1 MWVPLEKVQ
10 GTIGLAFG
18 EVNRYLIGI
27 SRLAFA
33 LLRAGVPQPELV
45 WRTEF
50 IDARKRMISLPS
62 AVYI

>member
-1 MWVPLEKVQ
+1 VPLEKVQ

-27 SRLAFA
+27 SSLAFS
-33 LLRAGVPQPELV
+33 LLRTGVLQPELV
-45 WRTEF
+45 WRPGGV
-50 IDARKRMISLPS
+50 DARKRMIGLPS